1 MTACCSEGV
10 LRWSLPL
17 GGKAIITSKSVTVL
31 SCCFTVWVCFRLIHH
46 IIHDCKTMLSTFI
59 SDSLYQY
66 FRMFRSLWQDDCSI
80 AQHHPFTRATIT
92 TQGDGNKINMKRY
105 ANSTYLKQS
114 STLEDFDNEEEEAAA
129 SELCST
135 LTFLGRN
142 RKTQK

>member
-1 MTACCSEGV
+1 
-10 LRWSLPL
+10 
-17 GGKAIITSKSVTVL
+17 
-31 SCCFTVWVCFRLIHH
+31 
-46 IIHDCKTMLSTFI
+46 
-59 SDSLYQY
+59 
-66 FRMFRSLWQDDCSI
+66 MFRSLWQDDCSI